1 MQQSYLFYTS
11 SLNSMQDVIEHY
23 NDAHGINKENNPLFE
38 SCIDVISKE
47 LNQAI
52 FKYCEYCS
60 NPPFFDAKLKVE
72 HYLHKR
78 VKRSYLTRNNLL
90 IQRVGNEFKE
100 FSIDFARHGRIYDF
114 KDPDKVINDFIEI
127 VVLLVPSG

>member
-1 MQQSYLFYTS
+1 MQQSYRFYIS
-11 SLNSMQDVIEHY
+11 SLNSMQDVTEHY
-23 NDAHGINKENNPLFE
+23 NDAHGINKENSPLFE
-38 SCIDVISKE
+38 RYIDVISKE

-60 NPPFFDAKLKVE
+60 NAPFLDAKLKAE

-78 VKRSYLTRNNLL
+78 VKPLYLTRNNLL
-90 IQRVGNEFKE
+90 IRRVGNKFKE
-100 FSIDFARHGRIYDF
+100 FSIDYTRHGRVYDF
-114 KDPDKVINDFIEI
+114 GDPDKVTNDFIEI